1 MIHGLYVAGDF
12 RNRHFGTRLLHEVE
26 LVMEADGAMLAR
38 LLVESSNPDARRLY
52 LRLGY
57 EDMGQQTPAGW
68 MMERFFHGRPP
79 LDQYPI

>member
-26 LVMEADGAMLAR
+26 LIMKADGALLAR
-38 LLVESSNPDARRLY
+38 LLVENSNPDARRLY

-57 EDMGQQTPAGW
+57 NDIGRHTARGW
-68 MMERFFHGRPP
+68 MMEKFFHGPPP